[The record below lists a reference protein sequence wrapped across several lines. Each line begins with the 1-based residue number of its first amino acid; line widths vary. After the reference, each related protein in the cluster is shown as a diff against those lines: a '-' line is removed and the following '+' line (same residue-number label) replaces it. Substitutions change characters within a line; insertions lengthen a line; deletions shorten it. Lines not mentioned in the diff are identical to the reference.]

1 MRIDDIGVVPEPS
14 LFQLNSD
21 PVDLRKK
28 IQDMKTTPLPRRRF
42 LTTSAAAA
50 TIQIVPRHVLGGPGQ
65 TPPSEKLN
73 IAGIGFG
80 GMGFGNLRNSENEHI
95 AALCDVDHN
104 YAKRGFDRYKQAK
117 RFTDYQ
123 ELMASDVDF
132 DAVIIAPPDHT
143 HAVISTAAMRAG
155 KHVYCQKPLTH
166 DVYESRVLARLA
178 AETGLT
184 TQLGIQGHSGEGRM
198 QISEWIWSGA
208 IGTIEEV
215 DAWCSLSYAPH
226 GHTWWSSP
234 LSDRPDKGQSLPA
247 GLDWDTWIGPAPMR
261 PYHSCYHPK
270 VWRCWWDFG
279 CGMMGDRG
287 VHTFDPI
294 VSALKL
300 GAPDS
305 IEATVEGG
313 NMEVHPAKAVVTY
326 HFPKRDSSPPLKL
339 TWYEGQEPPRPEELE
354 KGRALPRE
362 GGVIFKG
369 DKGTILCGVYG
380 QNPQLIPETAMKAFN
395 PPARTIERV
404 KGGHEQDW
412 IRACK
417 AGKPA
422 GAHFG
427 YGGPLTEITLLGNV
441 AKRFPGKK
449 LLWNNDKLRITNHEE
464 ANKWVK
470 RPYRDGWSLG

>member
-1 MRIDDIGVVPEPS
+1 MRS
-14 LFQLNSD
+14 NS
-21 PVDLRKK
+21 
-28 IQDMKTTPLPRRRF
+28 QSRRRF
-42 LTTSAAAA
+42 LAASAAAA
-50 TIQIVPRHVLGGPGQ
+50 TFQIVPRHVLGGPGQ

-80 GMGFGNLRNSENEHI
+80 GMGANNLRSSESEHI
-95 AALCDVDHN
+95 AALCDVDHK
-104 YAKRGFDRYKQAK
+104 YAAKVFDRYKHAK
-117 RFTDYQ
+117 RFKDYR
-123 ELMASDVDF
+123 ELLASDVDF
-132 DAVIIAPPDHT
+132 DAVIIATPDHT

-166 DVYESRVLARLA
+166 DAYESRVLAKVA
-178 AETGLT
+178 AETGVS

-198 QISEWIWSGA
+198 LISEWIWSGG
-208 IGTIEEV
+208 IGEVAEV
-215 DAWCSLSYAPH
+215 DAWCSLSYVPH
-226 GHTWWSSP
+226 GHAYWSSP
-234 LSDRPDKGQSLPA
+234 LSERPSETPKVPD
-247 GLDWDTWIGPAPMR
+247 GLDWDKWIGPAPMR
-261 PYHSCYHPK
+261 PYHSCYHPQ

-313 NMEVHPAKAVVTY
+313 NLDVHPARAVVTF
-326 HFPKRDSSPPLKL
+326 HFPKRDGFPALKL
-339 TWYEGQEPPRPEELE
+339 NWYEGQEPPRPEGLE
-354 KGRALPRE
+354 EGRKLPRE

-369 DKGTILCGVYG
+369 DKGAIWCGVYG
-380 QNPQLIPETAMKAFN
+380 NNPRLIPETAMKAFER
-395 PPARTIERV
+395 PAKTLERV
-404 KGGHEQDW
+404 PGGHEQDW

-449 LLWNNDKLRITNHEE
+449 LLWDSANMRVTNHEE
-464 ANKWVK
+464 ANLWVK
-470 RPYRDGWSLG
+470 RPYRDGWTLD